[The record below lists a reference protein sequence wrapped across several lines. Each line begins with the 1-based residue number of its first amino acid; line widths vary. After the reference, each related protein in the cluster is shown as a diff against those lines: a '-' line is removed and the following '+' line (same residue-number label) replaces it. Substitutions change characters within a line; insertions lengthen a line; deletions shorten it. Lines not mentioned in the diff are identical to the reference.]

1 LQFQPFD
8 DSYLQRLRA
17 GDFRTQENFVAY
29 FTELIQLKLRSRSL
43 PPDLIEDVRQET
55 FSRVLIALKTE
66 GGIRQPD
73 RLGAFVN
80 SICNNVFRE
89 YLRRSSRD
97 TPLDEES
104 DESIPDRS
112 VDVLSIMIS
121 KQNEEKVRQ
130 ILADMPE
137 KDRRLIVEIFL
148 KERDKAE
155 VCREMGV
162 NRDYLRVLLHR
173 AKKSFRS
180 IYLKSLEA
188 GAGGTNG

>member
-1 LQFQPFD
+1 MQFQPFD